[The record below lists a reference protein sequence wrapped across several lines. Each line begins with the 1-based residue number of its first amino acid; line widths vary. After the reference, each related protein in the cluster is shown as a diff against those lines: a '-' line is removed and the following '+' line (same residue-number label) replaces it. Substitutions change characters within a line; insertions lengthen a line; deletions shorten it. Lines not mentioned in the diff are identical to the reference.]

1 MKTTTTVH
9 LASLPFPSVWCTW
22 SGSNIATAA
31 EKRYFKD
38 RFAVYSC
45 WLVVW
50 LHGNERCN
58 IMLLFILFFF
68 CYSQLRVRRIPLW
81 SHSVLG
87 CVFWAVELWA
97 LPPTACQQGKSLNR
111 SQRFCLNHLNNICC
125 RLLHYSHVQR
135 FYRMVFL
142 LLHVLILF
150 VCYITSH
157 SFLKSAAPNF
167 MRYIKHLVYISY
179 ILNYVYM

>member
-1 MKTTTTVH
+1 MKTTTTVL

-22 SGSNIATAA
+22 SGSNTATAA

-38 RFAVYSC
+38 SFAVYSC

-50 LHGNERCN
+50 LYGSERCN
-58 IMLLFILFFF
+58 FVFSFLF

-87 CVFWAVELWA
+87 YVFWAVELWA
-97 LPPTACQQGKSLNR
+97 LPPTACQPGKCSNR
-111 SQRFCLNHLNNICC
+111 LQRFCLNHLNIISCWLMH
-125 RLLHYSHVQR
+125 RTRIQH

-142 LLHVLILF
+142 LLHALIFICGL
-150 VCYITSH
+150 Y
-157 SFLKSAAPNF
+157 N
-167 MRYIKHLVYISY
+167 
-179 ILNYVYM
+179 